1 MMELK
6 GAEDGGGDQY
16 REWGWRTFLNFERY
30 LKVRHGYASLRDV
43 SNPRP
48 QHMDRMESFF
58 LAETLKYLYLLQDP
72 KRQVRPDTHIFN
84 TEAHP
89 MSIATTTSASAA
101 RPGNSSRL
109 LARHA
114 RA

>member
-43 SNPRP
+43 FPRP
-48 QHMDRMESFF
+48 IE
-58 LAETLKYLYLLQDP
+58 
-72 KRQVRPDTHIFN
+72 N
-84 TEAHP
+84 T
-89 MSIATTTSASAA
+89 S
-101 RPGNSSRL
+101 
-109 LARHA
+109 
-114 RA
+114 

>member
-30 LKVRHGYASLRDV
+30 LKVPHGYASLRDV
-43 SNPRP
+43 SSPRP

-89 MSIATTTSASAA
+89 LSIATTTAA
-101 RPGNSSRL
+101 FTAQPTT
-109 LARHA
+109 
-114 RA
+114 